1 MVDNEAYKL
10 NGRPEAGTR
19 MLDQPLSDKQG
30 NKLHVMQ
37 AMPGLGVCITATS
50 SDGRV
55 VQFNADADALRS
67 LAAVIVSAAEVAE
80 RVARR

>member
-1 MVDNEAYKL
+1 
-10 NGRPEAGTR
+10 

-30 NKLHVMQ
+30 NKLHVVQ
-37 AMPGLGVCITATS
+37 AMPGLGVCLTVTS

-67 LAAVIVSAAEVAE
+67 LAAVIVAAAQVAE
-80 RVARR
+80 RVARQ

>member
-1 MVDNEAYKL
+1 
-10 NGRPEAGTR
+10 

-37 AMPGLGVCITATS
+37 AMPGLGACITVTS

-55 VQFNADADALRS
+55 LQFNADADALRS